1 MLSTPVPRSAG
12 DLKNAMLACWLWVG
26 YGWNMLEKG
35 LCLGKGVL
43 TSDVLSLV
51 CPAEDMHCLVPE
63 IQRCQLRSFP
73 ILPKLVGYCNFMTFS
88 KDLKGVK

>member
-1 MLSTPVPRSAG
+1 ME
-12 DLKNAMLACWLWVG
+12 NVG
-26 YGWNMLEKG
+26 KRGYVWA
-35 LCLGKGVL
+35 KGVL

-63 IQRCQLRSFP
+63 IRRCQLRSFP

-88 KDLKGVK
+88 KDLKGVNNVKYFS